1 MPFRSEPGATGE
13 PSEPTDLTAAGT
25 AGNGTGDA
33 ATAGSDP
40 IVVSARFEAVEIDLL
55 RLAAT
60 QLVDLLEAATTD
72 PQSAISDPAFRR
84 LLPDGY
90 RDDPEAAAEFR
101 RFTSD
106 DLLAAKVRNARS
118 VLGTLTHAPGF
129 DSPGF
134 DAAGQELSDLELLEE
149 TDAEASVPEDDQ
161 PAVAITLTA
170 TAAQAWL
177 RTLTDLRLTLG
188 ERLQVSPDGTPQLRG
203 DDAEFLGGLYDWLG
217 MVQES
222 LVHAIDV

>member
-1 MPFRSEPGATGE
+1 MMPFQSEPD
-13 PSEPTDLTAAGT
+13 SAAGVPPET
-25 AGNGTGDA
+25 DTDA
-33 ATAGSDP
+33 
-40 IVVSARFEAVEIDLL
+40 IVVSAHFEAIEIDLL

-72 PQSAISDPAFRR
+72 PQAAVTDPAFQR

-90 RDDPEAAAEFR
+90 RDDPDAAAEFR
-101 RFTSD
+101 RFTSE

-118 VLGTLTHAPGF
+118 VLSTLADAPGF

-134 DAAGQELSDLELLEE
+134 DSAGQELHDLEAITE

-161 PAVAITLTA
+161 PAVMIALTA
-170 TAAQAWL
+170 AAAHTWL

>member
-1 MPFRSEPGATGE
+1 MPFQSEPGGAADDGDDAYSA
-13 PSEPTDLTAAGT
+13 PTAAST
-25 AGNGTGDA
+25 AA
-33 ATAGSDP
+33 ESDP

-129 DSPGF
+129 ASPGF
-134 DAAGQELSDLELLEE
+134 DAAGRELSDLELMHE